1 MLIFATLMNDL
12 KKQLHQL
19 CLDFVKERMD
29 NAQQAILSAEQSAAE
44 DTKSSAGDKYETGRE
59 MLQQEK
65 DRNMAQL
72 TEANKLL
79 VALSRI
85 GTSGQSAKVEEGS
98 VVKTNSGNFYISI
111 SAGALKVGD
120 EGYYAI
126 SAASPIGVKMM
137 GSKAGDEFS
146 LNGKAYTIL
155 SVF

>member
-1 MLIFATLMNDL
+1 MNDL

-19 CLDFVKERMD
+19 CTGFVQQRMA
-29 NAQQAILSAEQSAAE
+29 NARQAILSAEQSAAE

-79 VALSRI
+79 VALNRI
-85 GTSGQSAKVEEGS
+85 GTSGQAVKVEEGS
-98 VVKTNSGNFYISI
+98 VVKTNNGNFYISI
-111 SAGALKVGD
+111 SAGLLKVGD
-120 EGYYAI
+120 DSYYAI
-126 SAASPIGVKMM
+126 SAASPIGAKMS
-137 GSKAGDEFS
+137 GCKAGDEFS

-155 SVF
+155 AVM